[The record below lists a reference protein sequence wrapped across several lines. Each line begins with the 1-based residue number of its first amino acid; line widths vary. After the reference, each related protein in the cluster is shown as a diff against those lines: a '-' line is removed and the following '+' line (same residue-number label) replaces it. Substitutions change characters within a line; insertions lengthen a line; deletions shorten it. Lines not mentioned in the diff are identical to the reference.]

1 MAGCLYRRH
10 AEDKRESAKA
20 MGFGKYVRELAYSPG
35 AFDVRAG
42 ELSRDDREQ
51 YAKGQG
57 RPWPKSDDPLDVDP
71 FS

>member
-1 MAGCLYRRH
+1 MAGFLHRRH

-20 MGFGKYVRELAYSPG
+20 LGFGKYVSELAYSPS

-51 YAKGQG
+51 YANGQG
-57 RPWPKSDDPLDVDP
+57 RPWPKSDDPLGVDP
-71 FS
+71 VS